1 MSNANTETKKRYE
14 IGEHVIYRAEG
25 ICDIVD
31 IRCES
36 FAGGEKSDYYILS
49 PRNDPNSMLY
59 VPVDNERL
67 TSMMRPL
74 LSEKEIRE
82 IIAELRDERLEW
94 IDESRAR
101 NSKFKEILSEG
112 ERRAVLVLLNT
123 VRERIAMNEASGKRS
138 GTTDTGALSRACKL
152 LRDEFS
158 PAIPVKTDEQLFAL
172 LDE

>member
-1 MSNANTETKKRYE
+1 MNNANADTKKRYE
-14 IGEHVIYRAEG
+14 IGSYVIYRAEG

-31 IRCES
+31 IRRES
-36 FAGGEKSDYYILS
+36 FAGGEKADYYILS

-74 LSEKEIRE
+74 LSEKEIRAL
-82 IIAELRDERLEW
+82 IKELRNDRLEW
-94 IDESRAR
+94 IDDSRAR
-101 NSKFKEILSEG
+101 NAKFKEILSEG
-112 ERRAVLVLLNT
+112 DRSAVLVLLNT
-123 VRERIAMNEASGKRS
+123 VRERIAMNEANGKRS

-158 PAIPVKTDEQLFAL
+158 PAIPMTSDLQLYAL

>member
-1 MSNANTETKKRYE
+1 MSNAKADTKKRYE
-14 IGEHVIYRAEG
+14 IGDYVIYRAEG

-36 FAGGEKSDYYILS
+36 FAGGEKADYYILS

-67 TSMMRPL
+67 TSMMRSL
-74 LSEKEIRE
+74 LSEKEIRAL
-82 IIAELRDERLEW
+82 IAELRDERLEW
-94 IDESRAR
+94 IDDSRAR

-112 ERRAVLVLLNT
+112 ERHAVLVLLNT
-123 VRERIAMNEASGKRS
+123 VREHIAMNDANGKRS

>member
-1 MSNANTETKKRYE
+1 MNNANADTKKRYE
-14 IGEHVIYRAEG
+14 IGSYVIYRAEG
-25 ICDIVD
+25 ICDIID
-31 IRCES
+31 IRRES
-36 FAGGEKSDYYILS
+36 FAGGEKAEYYILS
-49 PRNDPNSMLY
+49 PRNDPNSLLY
-59 VPVDNERL
+59 VPVDNEKL

-82 IIAELRDERLEW
+82 LIDELRDERLEW
-94 IDESRAR
+94 INDSRAR

-112 ERRAVLVLLNT
+112 NRREVLVLLNT
-123 VRERIAMNEASGKRS
+123 VREHISMNEANGKRS

-158 PAIPVKTDEQLFAL
+158 HAIPLASDLQLLDL